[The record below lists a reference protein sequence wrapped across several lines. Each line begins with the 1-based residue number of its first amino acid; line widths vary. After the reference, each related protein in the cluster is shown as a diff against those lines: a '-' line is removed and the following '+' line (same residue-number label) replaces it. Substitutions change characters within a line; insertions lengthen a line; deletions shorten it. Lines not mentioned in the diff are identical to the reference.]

1 VSTALLDSY
10 AYNVVYRISL
20 FISCQYVVPTV
31 ALVCLNWRVI
41 VALRRSDTYR
51 LSAAASD
58 GGGGRVSTSD
68 GGRVST
74 QSTRSITLVVCVI
87 VSICIVVHVV
97 ALASHVVAT
106 LQVHVYRYMYSFT
119 LRPADSLHHLP
130 SLYQLHAFITL
141 INIKN
146 CSFPVLTATGQ
157 KPQNH

>member
-1 VSTALLDSY
+1 MRACREFDGGHVGFVSTALLDSY

-51 LSAAASD
+51 LSAASSD
-58 GGGGRVSTSD
+58 GGGGGRVSTSGGGRVSTSD

-106 LQVHVYRYMYSFT
+106 LQVHVYR
-119 LRPADSLHHLP
+119 LH
-130 SLYQLHAFITL
+130 
-141 INIKN
+141 
-146 CSFPVLTATGQ
+146 V
-157 KPQNH
+157 